1 MAMAKQSIHLLL
13 VEDNIDQR
21 ELTLRSFRKK
31 LPEVQI
37 TAVENGPASLQ
48 KLGEERY
55 DAVILDYSLPMLNGL
70 EVLKLIQER
79 GYLMPVVM
87 VTGQGDEK
95 LAVEAMKRG
104 AYDYI
109 IKTQNYHETLP
120 MVVEKVIEKYQL
132 KRHLEEATSRAHLLY
147 EVSLAVATER
157 KVAHLGDRLVQ
168 GAKELVHAKA
178 AILALLDS
186 EGSVQSIAV
195 SELKIDP
202 ETLQGP
208 LSRNGLF
215 GLAYTELKPCV
226 LDSVEGHPLW
236 SATPAH
242 EPPIRE
248 LLTLPFI
255 REGKVTGVLTVI
267 NKEEGF
273 SQEDLDTLM
282 TLAVH
287 STLAVENARF
297 LEETERMAV
306 TDGLTGLYNHKEFQ
320 KRLAEE
326 VERGSRYGKEFSLL
340 MMDIDHFKVFND
352 THGHPVGDAI
362 LKEIVKI
369 TKKCIRTVDIA
380 ARYGGEEFAIILP
393 ETNAEGGKI
402 VAERIR
408 QSIDDSPFSTP
419 DGHRAHLSVSIG
431 LSLFPSDASK
441 REELIIA
448 ADEALYFA
456 KNAGRN
462 RICPYS
468 ETLKSAIEK
477 DRSVLEEMLRDP
489 KMKTIRDLAA
499 AIDAKSPYTRGHT
512 EGVIQYALLLA
523 EGLNLSDDEKES
535 LQIAS
540 LLHNIGT
547 VGIPDTL
554 LNKPGPLTDEEKKI
568 IHAHPGFA
576 QMLIEGSMKLESVLP
591 AVLYHHERYD
601 GQGYPNGLRGEEI
614 PYLARVLGVAEA
626 YHAMI
631 SVRSYRPKLTREEAI
646 DELKKN
652 AGTQFD
658 ARVVE
663 IFIAQLNANPP
674 SP

>member
-1 MAMAKQSIHLLL
+1 
-13 VEDNIDQR
+13 
-21 ELTLRSFRKK
+21 
-31 LPEVQI
+31 
-37 TAVENGPASLQ
+37 
-48 KLGEERY
+48 
-55 DAVILDYSLPMLNGL
+55 
-70 EVLKLIQER
+70 
-79 GYLMPVVM
+79 
-87 VTGQGDEK
+87 
-95 LAVEAMKRG
+95 
-104 AYDYI
+104 
-109 IKTQNYHETLP
+109 
-120 MVVEKVIEKYQL
+120 MVVEKVIERHQL
-132 KRHLEEATSRAHLLY
+132 KRHLEEATSRAHRLY
-147 EVSLAVATER
+147 EVSLSVATER
-157 KVAHLGDRLVQ
+157 KVTPLADKLVE
-168 GAKELVHAKA
+168 GAKELVHADA
-178 AILALLDS
+178 AVLILLDL
-186 EGSVQSIAV
+186 EGNRELV
-195 SELKIDP
+195 STSGLKIDP
-202 ETLQGP
+202 EALQGP
-208 LSRNGLF
+208 LSRSGLF
-215 GLAYTELKPCV
+215 GLAYTERKPCL
-226 LDSVEGHPLW
+226 LDRSEEHPLW
-236 SATPAH
+236 SATPSH
-242 EPPIRE
+242 QPFLRQ
-248 LLTLPFI
+248 LLSIPFI
-255 REGKVTGVLTVI
+255 REGKVSGVLTAV

-273 SQEDLDTLM
+273 TQEDVDTLL

-287 STLAVENARF
+287 STLAIENARF

-320 KRLAEE
+320 KRLVEE
-326 VERGSRYGKEFSLL
+326 VERGTRYGKEFALL
-340 MMDIDHFKVFND
+340 MIDIDHFKIFND

-369 TKKCIRTVDIA
+369 TKKCIRTVDVA
-380 ARYGGEEFAIILP
+380 ARYGGEEFAVILP
-393 ETNAEGGKI
+393 ETNAEGAKT

-408 QSIDDSPFSTP
+408 QSIADSPFQAP
-419 DGHRAHLSVSIG
+419 GGHLAHLSVSIG
-431 LSLFPSDASK
+431 ISLFPTDASK

-477 DRSVLEEMLRDP
+477 DRGVLEEILRDP

-523 EGLNLSDDEKES
+523 DGLNLTSEDKES

-554 LNKPGPLTDEEKKI
+554 LNKPGPLSDEEKKI
-568 IHAHPGFA
+568 IQAHPGLA

-601 GQGYPNGLRGEEI
+601 GQGYPNGLQGEAI
-614 PYLARVLGVAEA
+614 PFLARVLGVAEA

-631 SVRSYRPKLTREEAI
+631 SVRSYRPKLSPEEAI
-646 DELKKN
+646 DELKRN

-658 ARVVE
+658 PHVVE
-663 IFIAQLNANPP
+663 IFINLLKAKR
-674 SP
+674 S